1 MNEKDYKQT
10 AYNTP
15 FITQRADPY
24 IYKHLDGNYYFTASV
39 PEYDRIILR
48 HSDTLDGLKLADEV
62 TIWEKHDKGIMSA
75 HIWAPEIHYGI
86 FTMQAGMLIIY
97 GI

>member
-1 MNEKDYKQT
+1 MNEKNYEQT
-10 AYNTP
+10 IYNTP

-24 IYKHLDGNYYFTASV
+24 IYRHLDGEYYFTASV

-62 TIWEKHDKGIMSA
+62 TIFGRLKYI
-75 HIWAPEIHYGI
+75 ILTTNGI
-86 FTMQAGMLIIY
+86 FTMQVEMLIIY